1 MHLCELRARAKYGAS
16 MEAHSVMEELLLY
29 LCGEESTALIELSN
43 GSDESEDEED
53 IYTEE
58 RVFDLFDDMDI
69 IRFLY
74 SDVYLAPDHPYHFS
88 HWNDQ
93 QFYMESTR

>member
-1 MHLCELRARAKYGAS
+1 M
-16 MEAHSVMEELLLY
+16 
-29 LCGEESTALIELSN
+29 IELSN

-58 RVFDLFDDMDI
+58 WVFDLFDDMDI
-69 IRFLY
+69 ISFLY
-74 SDVYLAPDHPYHFS
+74 SDVYLAPDHLYHFS